1 MDSASKILF
10 KHLLIKVYGEIPEEL
25 RQYLKDDKVFVAPT
39 IEEVTLHL
47 KEMRV
52 REPKQCAEKFV
63 NFYEAKG
70 WMIGKN
76 KMKNWKSAINTWG
89 FERNNLIL

>member
-1 MDSASKILF
+1 MDVTSKILF
-10 KHLLIKVYGEIPEEL
+10 KHLLVTIHGEIPQEL
-25 RQYLKDDKVFVAPT
+25 QQYFKDDRVFVPPT

-47 KEMRV
+47 KELRI
-52 REPKQCAEKFV
+52 REAKQCAEKFV